1 MPGLVPG
8 IHVFGSRVGRK
19 TWMAGSSPAMTNLG
33 WRTSPLVRCFV
44 GAIALAILP
53 LASTLPQARAQ
64 AQAIA
69 AAPVAPVAVKVDA
82 RPLEAFDLRD
92 RTKRRFGQLEYRSGL
107 ILTSS
112 FKAFG
117 GLSAFR
123 IDAKGEGFIAM
134 NDKGDWFTGRLV
146 YSGKTLTGLADVQSA
161 PMLGSDGKPI
171 TTKKMYDSE
180 SLAIDGMTLYVG
192 IERANRILKFDF
204 RKGGITSP
212 GEEVVVPPALR
223 KLPYNKGPEGL
234 VFVPKGMPHEG
245 ALIVVSER
253 GLDAAGNLLAFVLG
267 GAKPG
272 QFTIRRT
279 AEFDISDAALL
290 PSGELLILER
300 KFSLLGGLGVRIR
313 KIPLRAI
320 APGSLVD
327 GPVIFD
333 ADLGYEI
340 DNMEGLDV
348 HRTADGDTVLTM
360 ISDDNFSLLQRTLLL
375 QFTLVEE

>member
-1 MPGLVPG
+1 
-8 IHVFGSRVGRK
+8 
-19 TWMAGSSPAMTNLG
+19 MAGSNPAMTMWGERVPAFL
-33 WRTSPLVRCFV
+33 RHACSVF
-44 GAIALAILP
+44 ALAALLSVPAIP
-53 LASTLPQARAQ
+53 PTRAQ
-64 AQAIA
+64 APAVA
-69 AAPVAPVAVKVDA
+69 AAPVAPVVVKVDA

-92 RTKRRFGQLEYRSGL
+92 RTRRRFGQLDFRSGL

-161 PMLGSDGKPI
+161 PMLGNDGKPI
-171 TTKKMYDSE
+171 TTKKLYDSE

-204 RKGGITSP
+204 RKGGITSQA
-212 GEEVVVPPALR
+212 EEVAVPPAVR

-234 VFVPKGMPHEG
+234 VFVPKGLPHEG

-253 GLDAAGNLLAFVLG
+253 GLDAAGNLLGFLIG
-267 GAKPG
+267 GARPG
-272 QFTIRRT
+272 QFAIRRT
-279 AEFDISDAALL
+279 DEFDISDAALL

-300 KFSLLGGLGVRIR
+300 KFSLLGGLGIRIR
-313 KIPLRAI
+313 RIPLRAI
-320 APGSLVD
+320 APGALVD

-333 ADLGYEI
+333 ADLGHEI

-348 HRTADGDTVLTM
+348 HRTADGDIVLTM

>member
-1 MPGLVPG
+1 MKINRRLFAIAVAGLV
-8 IHVFGSRVGRK
+8 
-19 TWMAGSSPAMTNLG
+19 L
-33 WRTSPLVRCFV
+33 
-44 GAIALAILP
+44 LP
-53 LASTLPQARAQ
+53 EAQARAQ
-64 AQAIA
+64 TQPQAA
-69 AAPVAPVAVKVDA
+69 VSPVAVKVDA

-92 RTKRRFGQLEYRSGL
+92 RTRRRFGQLDFRSGL

-123 IDAKGEGFIAM
+123 LDAKGEGFIAA

-146 YSGKTLTGLADVQSA
+146 YNGKVLTGLADVQSA
-161 PMLGSDGKPI
+161 PMLGSDARPI
-171 TTKKMYDSE
+171 TTKKMFDSE

-204 RKGGITSP
+204 RQGGISAP
-212 GEEVVVPPALR
+212 GEEIVVPPGIR
-223 KLPYNKGPEGL
+223 RLPNNKGVEGL
-234 VFVPKGMPHEG
+234 VFVPKGMPNEG

-253 GLDAAGNLLAFVLG
+253 GLDASGNLVGFLIG

-272 QFTIRRT
+272 QFSIRRT
-279 AEFDISDAALL
+279 AEYDISDAALL
-290 PSGELLILER
+290 PSGDLLILER
-300 KFSLLGGLGVRIR
+300 KFSLLGGVGIRIR
-313 KIPLRAI
+313 KLPLRAI
-320 APGSLVD
+320 APGALVD
-327 GPVIFD
+327 GPSIFD

-348 HRTADGDTVLTM
+348 HRNADGETVLTM

-375 QFTLVEE
+375 QFTLVE

>member
-1 MPGLVPG
+1 VPA
-8 IHVFGSRVGRK
+8 V
-19 TWMAGSSPAMTNLG
+19 
-33 WRTSPLVRCFV
+33 
-44 GAIALAILP
+44 
-53 LASTLPQARAQ
+53 
-64 AQAIA
+64 A
-69 AAPVAPVAVKVDA
+69 AAPAAPVDVKVDA

-92 RTKRRFGQLEYRSGL
+92 RARRRFGQLDFRSGL

-123 IDAKGEGFIAM
+123 VDPKGEGFIAT

-146 YSGKTLTGLADVQSA
+146 YNGNTLTGLADVQSA

-171 TTKKMYDSE
+171 TTKKLYDSE

-204 RKGGITSP
+204 RKGGVASP
-212 GEEVVVPPALR
+212 AEEVPLPPVLR
-223 KLPYNKGPEGL
+223 RLPFNKGAEGL

-253 GLDAAGNLLAFVLG
+253 GLDASGNLIAFVLG

-279 AEFDISDAALL
+279 DEFDISDAALL
-290 PSGELLILER
+290 PSGELLVLER
-300 KFSLLGGLGVRIR
+300 KFSLLGGLGIRIR
-313 KIPLRAI
+313 KIPLRVI
-320 APGSLVD
+320 APGAVVD
-327 GPVIFD
+327 GPSIFE

-348 HRTADGDTVLTM
+348 HRTSDGDLVLTM